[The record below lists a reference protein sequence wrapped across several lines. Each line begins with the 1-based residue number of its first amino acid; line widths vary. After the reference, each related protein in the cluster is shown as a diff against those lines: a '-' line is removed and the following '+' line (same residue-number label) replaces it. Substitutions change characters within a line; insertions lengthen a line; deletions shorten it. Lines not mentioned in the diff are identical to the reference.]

1 MLRAVRGGLLF
12 GLLGSAAMP
21 ALADYVT
28 VISFGGANKEAQEA
42 AFYKPFKEVTGNAVV
57 HGSYNGDLAKLKRMV
72 EISHVSWDVV
82 EVEAPEL
89 ARGCEEGL
97 FMRLDPRTLGNTA
110 DFVPGAVQ
118 PCGVGIFV
126 WTTLLAYNQ
135 NKLQGTPSSWADFW
149 DTKKF
154 PGKRG
159 LRWGAKYSLEFA
171 LMADGVAPRDVYKV
185 LANNDGVDRAFRKLD
200 ELKPNINWWKSGQ
213 DPVRD
218 LADGTV
224 VMSSAYNGRIAAA
237 QGEQKGFR
245 MVWAGGIYDFDFW
258 ALPSGVFKKELAEQ
272 FVNFAGQPQQQKAS
286 PKTFPT
292 ARPTARRWSCWRR
305 TWLPTCRPRRRTS
318 PMPSAWTWRSGPST
332 AMRWRSASRPGPSA
346 DPRTADQ

>member
-12 GLLGSAAMP
+12 GLLGSVALP

-42 AFYKPFKEVTGNAVV
+42 AFYKPFKTATDTAVV

-89 ARGCEEGL
+89 TRGCEEGL
-97 FMRLDPRTLGNTA
+97 FMKLDAKAVGNAA

-135 NKLQGTPSSWADFW
+135 NKVQGTPNSWADFW
-149 DTKKF
+149 DVKKY

-171 LMADGVAPRDVYKV
+171 LMADGVAPKDVYKV
-185 LANNDGVDRAFRKLD
+185 LSTGEGVDRAFRKLD

-237 QGEQKGFR
+237 QSEQKGFR

-258 ALPSGVFKKELAEQ
+258 ALPSGVFKKDLAEQ
-272 FVNFAGQPQQQKAS
+272 FVHFASQPPQQKAFAEHIAYG
-286 PKTFPT
+286 PTNRKAVELLAPDVAANLPT
-292 ARPTARRWSCWRR
+292 APQNIANAVGMNVAFWAEHGDALEKRFQ
-305 TWLPTCRPRRRTS
+305 
-318 PMPSAWTWRSGPST
+318 AWAKR
-332 AMRWRSASRPGPSA
+332 
-346 DPRTADQ
+346 

>member
-12 GLLGSAAMP
+12 GLLGSVAMP

-42 AFYKPFKEVTGNAVV
+42 AFYKPFKDVTGNAVV

-89 ARGCEEGL
+89 VRGCEEGL
-97 FMRLDPRTLGNTA
+97 FMKLDPKTLGNIA

-135 NKLQGTPSSWADFW
+135 SKLQGTPSNWADFW

-171 LMADGVAPRDVYKV
+171 LMADGVAPKDVYEV
-185 LANNDGVDRAFRKLD
+185 LSTDEGVDRAFRKLD
-200 ELKPNINWWKSGQ
+200 ELKPNIKWWKSGQ

-218 LADGTV
+218 LADGSV

-237 QGEQKGFR
+237 QAEQKGFR

-272 FVNFAGQPQQQKAS
+272 FVNFASQPAQQKAFAEHIAYG
-286 PKTFPT
+286 PTNRKAVELLAPDVAANLPT
-292 ARPTARRWSCWRR
+292 APQNIANAVGMNVAFWAAHGDALEKRFQ
-305 TWLPTCRPRRRTS
+305 
-318 PMPSAWTWRSGPST
+318 AWAKR
-332 AMRWRSASRPGPSA
+332 
-346 DPRTADQ
+346 

>member
-97 FMRLDPRTLGNTA
+97 FMKLDPKTLGNTA

-149 DTKKF
+149 DTRKF

-159 LRWGAKYSLEFA
+159 LRWGAKYNLEFA
-171 LMADGVAPRDVYKV
+171 LMADGVAPKDVYKV
-185 LANNDGVDRAFRKLD
+185 LATNDGVDHAFRKLD
-200 ELKPNINWWKSGQ
+200 ELKPSINWWKSGQ

-237 QGEQKGFR
+237 QAEQKGFR

-272 FVNFAGQPQQQKAS
+272 FVNFAGLPQQQK
-286 PKTFPT
+286 TFAENISYGPTNRKAVELLAPDVAANLPT
-292 ARPTARRWSCWRR
+292 APQNIANAVGMNVAFWAEHGDALEQRFQ
-305 TWLPTCRPRRRTS
+305 
-318 PMPSAWTWRSGPST
+318 AWAKR
-332 AMRWRSASRPGPSA
+332 
-346 DPRTADQ
+346 